1 MPRPTF
7 QCQQSIYATVV
18 VDVKSLGSLWG
29 VAKHIKKSLNIP
41 KSMFFP
47 HARVYVKFIEIK
59 KSPLN
64 VRISSSSFEVLEQRN
79 YVVKSS
85 DKWLMTHMYTLK
97 LNFPLKNSINTTIC
111 LQLFHLQPSSSSLKF
126 VKSVCLLCR
135 LRLEVH

>member
-1 MPRPTF
+1 MSAVNLCHRRRRCKIAGIF
-7 QCQQSIYATVV
+7 VEGGKA
-18 VDVKSLGSLWG
+18 
-29 VAKHIKKSLNIP
+29 HKKSLNIP

-85 DKWLMTHMYTLK
+85 DK
-97 LNFPLKNSINTTIC
+97 
-111 LQLFHLQPSSSSLKF
+111 
-126 VKSVCLLCR
+126 
-135 LRLEVH
+135 